1 MKFFNYIKKLIDS
14 DNNNDSKEL
23 IFIISGLSILVL
35 AFVYTTT
42 HNILGVLGIMTGYVL
57 ALAGVATYNKIK
69 NSQNKKDQKNDDLK

>member
-23 IFIISGLSILVL
+23 IFIITGVSIVVL

-42 HNILGVLGIMTGYVL
+42 QNILGVLGIMTGYVL

-69 NSQNKKDQKNDDLK
+69 NQKNDQSK

>member
-23 IFIISGLSILVL
+23 IFIITGVSIVVL

-42 HNILGVLGIMTGYVL
+42 QNILGVLGIMTGYVL

-69 NSQNKKDQKNDDLK
+69 NQKNDKSK

>member
-23 IFIISGLSILVL
+23 IFIITGVSIVVL

-42 HNILGVLGIMTGYVL
+42 QNILGVLGIMTGYVL

-69 NSQNKKDQKNDDLK
+69 NQKNEKE